1 MINLKEKD
9 FLNSKPLEPAKPTKE
24 DLQIKKLQLQIEAL
38 EEKKKI
44 QQQKQ
49 EQISKLQATKSIL
62 KGLIAICGIL
72 LAPFIILGG
81 FLLACAK
88 ASGGTCKG
96 KRY

>member
-1 MINLKEKD
+1 MNNNIIEKN
-9 FLNSKPLEPAKPTKE
+9 FLNSKPLEPTKPTKE

-38 EEKKKI
+38 EQKKNI

-49 EQISKLQATKSIL
+49 AKTSKLQTTKSIL
-62 KGLIAICGIL
+62 KGLIAICAIL

-88 ASGGTCKG
+88 AAK
-96 KRY
+96 